1 MKPDINDL
9 SERERQVT
17 ELIAQGLKYKE
28 IAVEL
33 GLQHE
38 TIRTYAARV
47 RKKLGMHSRTEIAIW
62 YVRLQYIEEDVTEEE
77 GGE

>member
-9 SERERQVT
+9 SEREHQVT

-28 IAVEL
+28 IAEAL
-33 GLQHE
+33 GLGHE
-38 TIRTYAARV
+38 TVRTYAARV

-62 YVRLQYIEEDVTEEE
+62 YVRREY
-77 GGE
+77 GE